1 MLLAKQNESLEPSE
15 RVDSEN
21 AFVVATMDLVL
32 IPLIVGFAGLIIIFY
47 LFRAIE
53 RESAGTP
60 RMKEIAS
67 YIQEGAQAFLMRE
80 IRTISYFVI
89 VLSILLFIFLGW
101 QIALGFV
108 AGTFFSVLAI
118 VIGMGATVRA
128 NVRTANASRTSSGRA
143 LLIAFRGGAIMGLS
157 ITSFVLIGIS
167 SLYILF
173 GAGPANTEGVSLL
186 VGFGFGASL
195 SALFAQ
201 LGGGIFTKAADIG
214 ADLSGKLEAHIPEDD
229 PRNPAVIADQ
239 IGDNVG
245 DCAGRGADLFE
256 ASADNLVAAMIIGLV
271 FVGPPFNLGWN
282 AVLFPLLIR
291 SIGKIATITGI
302 FMVRKW
308 ENRSP
313 LMSLN
318 IGLFSTG
325 TTALVL
331 FYVISTW
338 FMGDI
343 RLFYALSTG
352 LLAMLV
358 VSLITQ
364 YYTGIGEPSVRKIAE
379 ASQNGAAINVL
390 TGLSYGLESVVF
402 PMILIAGIMLLTYS
416 IFGGGIFGIFGVVA
430 ATLGITEMKGIVM
443 SIDTFGPIVD
453 NAGGIAEMSG
463 LPKEA
468 REATD
473 ALDAAGNV
481 TKAVTKGYALTK
493 VVLTSVV
500 ILFAYLFEL
509 ARLHPDVSFARLSD
523 IAVYLNIA
531 NPVIIAGFLIGATIP
546 FLFSALT
553 LRAVSKAAF
562 RMIEEVRRQF
572 REIPGLKEGNAKP
585 DYAKCVDIS
594 TKYSLKQMVL
604 PTLLGLTAPI
614 VVGFTFG
621 VWPLVSFLLGVK
633 IVGALLAVFMFNS
646 GAEWDNAKKL
656 VEAGAFGGKETPV
669 YAAAVI
675 GDTVGDPLKD
685 TAGPSLHI
693 LIKLENILSIT
704 LLPLFITYAIFQ

>member
-1 MLLAKQNESLEPSE
+1 
-15 RVDSEN
+15 
-21 AFVVATMDLVL
+21 MDLAL
-32 IPLIVGFAGLIIIFY
+32 IPLLTGLAGILIIAY
-47 LFRAIE
+47 LFRLIKK
-53 RESAGTP
+53 ESAGTP
-60 RMKEIAS
+60 RMKEIAG
-67 YIQEGAQAFLMRE
+67 YIQEGANTFLKRE
-80 IRTISYFVI
+80 IKTVLYFVI
-89 VLSILLFIFLGW
+89 VIGIALFILLGW

-108 AGTFFSVLAI
+108 AGTFFSMLAI
-118 VIGMGATVRA
+118 VIGMSATVRA
-128 NVRTANASRTSSGRA
+128 NVRTANAARTSSGKA
-143 LLIAFRGGAIMGLS
+143 LLIAFRGGAVMGLS

-167 SLYILF
+167 SLYFLF
-173 GAGPANTEGVSLL
+173 GASPNNREAVSLL

-201 LGGGIFTKAADIG
+201 LGGGIYTKAADIG
-214 ADLSGKLEAHIPEDD
+214 ADLTGKLEAHIPEDD

-256 ASADNLVAAMIIGLV
+256 ASADNLICAMIVGLT
-271 FVGPPFNLGWN
+271 FMGPPFNYGWN
-282 AVLFPLLIR
+282 AVLFPLLVR

-302 FMVRKW
+302 FTVRKW
-308 ENRSP
+308 EDRSP
-313 LMSLN
+313 LASLN
-318 IGLFSTG
+318 IGLFATG
-325 TTALVL
+325 ATALIL
-331 FYVISTW
+331 FYVVSTW
-338 FMGDI
+338 LMGDI
-343 RLFYALSTG
+343 RLFYCLSTG
-352 LLAMLV
+352 LLAMII

-364 YYTGIGEPSVRKIAE
+364 YYTGISEPSVRKIAE

-390 TGLSYGLESVVF
+390 TGFSYGLESVVF
-402 PMILIAGIMLLTYS
+402 PMILIAGIMLFTYS
-416 IFGGGIFGIFGVVA
+416 IFGGSVYGVFGIVA
-430 ATLGITEMKGIVM
+430 ATLGITEMKGMVM

-453 NAGGIAEMSG
+453 NAAGIAEMSG
-463 LPKEA
+463 ISKEA
-468 REATD
+468 RETAN

-509 ARLHPDVSFARLSD
+509 ARLHPDITLNSLSD
-523 IAVYLNIA
+523 IAQYLNVA

-553 LRAVSKAAF
+553 IRAVSKAAF
-562 RMIEEVRRQF
+562 NMIEEVRRQF
-572 REIPGLKEGNAKP
+572 REIPGLLEGNAKP

-604 PTLLGLTAPI
+604 PTLVGLIAPI
-614 VVGFTFG
+614 AIGFTFG

-656 VEAGAFGGKETPV
+656 VEAGAFGGTETPV

-693 LIKLENILSIT
+693 LIKLENILAIT
-704 LLPLFITYAIFQ
+704 LLPLFITYALIQ

>member
-1 MLLAKQNESLEPSE
+1 
-15 RVDSEN
+15 
-21 AFVVATMDLVL
+21 MDLVL
-32 IPLIVGFAGLIIIFY
+32 IPLIVGFAGLIIIIY

-118 VIGMGATVRA
+118 VIGMSATVRA

-325 TTALVL
+325 STALVL

-358 VSLITQ
+358 VALIIQ
-364 YYTGIGEPSVRKIAE
+364 YYTGISEPSVRKIAE

-402 PMILIAGIMLLTYS
+402 PMILIAGIMLFTYS
-416 IFGGGIFGIFGVVA
+416 IFGGGIYGIFGVVA

-509 ARLHPDVSFARLSD
+509 ARLHPDVSFTRLSD
-523 IAVYLNIA
+523 VAVYLNIA
-531 NPVIIAGFLIGATIP
+531 NPVIIAGFLIGGTIP

>member
-1 MLLAKQNESLEPSE
+1 MNLA
-15 RVDSEN
+15 
-21 AFVVATMDLVL
+21 L
-32 IPLIVGFAGLIIIFY
+32 IPLLVGFAGLFLILY
-47 LFRAIE
+47 LFWTIGK
-53 RESAGTP
+53 ESAGTP
-60 RMKEIAS
+60 RMKEIAG
-67 YIQEGAQAFLMRE
+67 YIQGGANTFLKRE
-80 IRTISYFVI
+80 FKTILYFI
-89 VLSILLFIFLGW
+89 IILGIPLFIFLGW

-108 AGTFFSVLAI
+108 AGTFFSMLAI
-118 VIGMGATVRA
+118 VIGMSATVRA
-128 NVRTANASRTSSGRA
+128 NVRTANAARTSSGKA

-157 ITSFVLIGIS
+157 ITSLVLIGIS
-167 SLYILF
+167 SLYFLF
-173 GAGPANTEGVSLL
+173 GAGPTNTEAVSLL

-214 ADLSGKLEAHIPEDD
+214 ADLVGKLEKNIPEDD
-229 PRNPAVIADQ
+229 PRNPAVIADL

-256 ASADNLVAAMIIGLV
+256 ASADNLIAAMIIGVV
-271 FVGPPFNLGWN
+271 FMGPPFNYGWN
-282 AVLFPLLIR
+282 AVLFPLLVR
-291 SIGKIATITGI
+291 SIGKIATIVGI
-302 FMVRKW
+302 FSVRKS

-313 LMSLN
+313 LKSLN

-325 TTALVL
+325 ATALIL

-343 RLFYALSTG
+343 RLFYCLATG
-352 LLAMLV
+352 LLAMLI
-358 VSLITQ
+358 VSLIIQ
-364 YYTGIGEPSVRKIAE
+364 HYTGIKESSVRHIAE

-402 PMILIAGIMLLTYS
+402 PMILIAGIMLFTYS
-416 IFGGGIFGIFGVVA
+416 IFGGNILGIFGIVA

-453 NAGGIAEMSG
+453 NASGIAEMSG
-463 LPKEA
+463 ISKEA
-468 REATD
+468 RETTD

-493 VVLTSVV
+493 VVLTSIV

-509 ARLHPDVSFARLSD
+509 ARLRPDITLTKLSD
-523 IAVYLNIA
+523 IAQYLNIA

-553 LRAVSKAAF
+553 IRAVSKAAF
-562 RMIEEVRRQF
+562 KMIEEVRRQF
-572 REIPGLKEGNAKP
+572 REIPGLLEGNAKP
-585 DYAKCVDIS
+585 DYARCVDIS

-604 PTLLGLTAPI
+604 PVSVALIAPI
-614 VVGFTFG
+614 AIGFRFG
-621 VWPLVSFLLGVK
+621 VWTLVSFLIGVK

-656 VEAGAFGGKETPV
+656 VESGAFGGKGTPV

-675 GDTVGDPLKD
+675 GDTIGDPLKD
-685 TAGPSLHI
+685 TVGPSLHI
-693 LIKLENILSIT
+693 LIKLENILAIT
-704 LLPLFITYAIFQ
+704 LLPLFVTYALIH

>member
-1 MLLAKQNESLEPSE
+1 MNLA
-15 RVDSEN
+15 
-21 AFVVATMDLVL
+21 L
-32 IPLIVGFAGLIIIFY
+32 IPLLVGFAGLFLILY
-47 LFRAIE
+47 LIWTIE
-53 RESAGTP
+53 KESAGTP
-60 RMKEIAS
+60 RMKEIAG
-67 YIQEGAQAFLMRE
+67 YIQGGANTFLKRE
-80 IRTISYFVI
+80 FKTILYFVI
-89 VLSILLFIFLGW
+89 ILGIPLFIFLGW

-108 AGTFFSVLAI
+108 AGTFFSMLAI
-118 VIGMGATVRA
+118 VIGMSAAVRA
-128 NVRTANASRTSSGRA
+128 NVRTANAARTSSGKA

-157 ITSFVLIGIS
+157 ITSLVLIGIS
-167 SLYILF
+167 SLYFLF
-173 GAGPANTEGVSLL
+173 GVGPNNTEAVSLL

-214 ADLSGKLEAHIPEDD
+214 ADLVGKLEKNIPEDD
-229 PRNPAVIADQ
+229 PKNPAVIADL

-256 ASADNLVAAMIIGLV
+256 ASADNLIAAMIIGVV
-271 FVGPPFNLGWN
+271 FMGPPFNYGWN

-291 SIGKIATITGI
+291 SIGKIATIVGI
-302 FMVRKW
+302 FAVRKS

-313 LMSLN
+313 LKSLN

-325 TTALVL
+325 ATALIL

-343 RLFYALSTG
+343 RLFYCLSTG
-352 LLAMLV
+352 LLAMLI
-358 VSLITQ
+358 VSLIIQ
-364 YYTGIGEPSVRKIAE
+364 HYTGINEPSVRKIAE
-379 ASQNGAAINVL
+379 ASQNGVAINVL

-402 PMILIAGIMLLTYS
+402 PMILIAGIMLFTYS
-416 IFGGGIFGIFGVVA
+416 IFGGNILGVFGIVA

-453 NAGGIAEMSG
+453 NAAGIAEMSG
-463 LPKEA
+463 ISKEA
-468 REATD
+468 RENAD

-481 TKAVTKGYALTK
+481 TKAITKGYALTK

-509 ARLHPDVSFARLSD
+509 ARLRPDITFTKLSD
-523 IAVYLNIA
+523 IAEYLNIA

-553 LRAVSKAAF
+553 IRAVSKAAF
-562 RMIEEVRRQF
+562 NMIEEVRRQF
-572 REIPGLKEGNAKP
+572 REIPGLLEGTAKP
-585 DYAKCVDIS
+585 DYARCVDIS
-594 TKYSLKQMVL
+594 TKYSLKHMVL
-604 PTLLGLTAPI
+604 PVSVGLIAPI
-614 VVGFTFG
+614 AIGFTFG
-621 VWPLVSFLLGVK
+621 VWPLVSFLIGVK

-656 VEAGAFGGKETPV
+656 VEAGAFGGKGTPL

-693 LIKLENILSIT
+693 LIKLENILAIT
-704 LLPLFITYAIFQ
+704 LLPLFVTYALVH